1 MEAPFEDF
9 GSLVFDEK
17 EMRERLPKPVYTSWK
32 KTVANEGALD
42 RTTADAIAHAMK
54 RWALEHGATHY
65 THWFQ
70 PLTGATAEKHNAFID
85 PGADGEA
92 ITHFSGKNLIKDEP
106 DASSFPSGGLRAT
119 FEARGYTYWDVSSPV
134 FIKDG
139 TMCIPTI
146 FVSYT
151 GESLDR
157 KSPLL
162 KSVKALSAA
171 ATEVV
176 NLLGDKDVKSCNSYV
191 GLEQEYFLIRKED
204 YEKRTD
210 LKLTGRTLF
219 GAPAAK
225 GQELSDH
232 YFGAIPTS
240 VGAFMKDVNKE
251 LWKLG
256 IFAKTEH
263 NEVAP
268 GQFELAPDY
277 ASCNMAVD
285 QNQLT
290 MDILK
295 REAEKHDL
303 ACLLAEKPFDGING
317 SGKHNNWSI
326 MTDDGQNLFS
336 PGDKPSENIRF
347 LVFLCAFIKA
357 VDDNA
362 LLLRMS
368 AGSPGNDHRLGANEA
383 PPAIISIY
391 LGSYIE
397 DQLKDLMEDKPGKS
411 SSDAIPDFT
420 PVSGLAYIPHDNS
433 DRNRTSPVAFT
444 GNRFE
449 FRMLGSSMSAAL
461 VNTVMNTVMADAL
474 NDIAKQLEGIKY
486 LQDVRSKALD
496 ICRGILKDHSRI
508 LFSGD
513 GYSDAW
519 VKEAEKRGLPNVRS
533 FIESTEVLADPRT
546 VDMFTKLG
554 VYTRSELAAR
564 KAIYAEQYI
573 STISIEVRTLLE
585 MVHHQI
591 LPAIT
596 ADLKDAGEAAGAAGS
611 AAPKYLLRHVEELS
625 KNMDELVKAS
635 EKLEKDFAVLSKK
648 AADGETG
655 KEFYDTICPEM
666 EAVRTVLDHYEVY
679 ASRKNYP
686 LPTYEDMLFSL

>member
-1 MEAPFEDF
+1 MEAPFEEF

-70 PLTGATAEKHNAFID
+70 PLTGATAEKHNAFVD
-85 PGADGEA
+85 PGPDGEA

-119 FEARGYTYWDVSSPV
+119 FEARGYTYWDVTSPV

-176 NLLGDKDVKSCNSYV
+176 NLLGDKDVKFCNSYV

-204 YEKRTD
+204 YEKRAD
-210 LKLTGRTLF
+210 LKMTGRTLC

-240 VGAFMKDVNKE
+240 VGEFMKDVNKE

-326 MTDDGQNLFS
+326 MTDDGQNLFA

-362 LLLRMS
+362 LLLRIS
-368 AGSPGNDHRLGANEA
+368 ASSPGNDHRLGANEA

-411 SSDAIPDFT
+411 ADDAVPDFT
-420 PVSGLAYIPHDNS
+420 PISGLAYIPHDNS

-496 ICRGILKDHSRI
+496 ICRGIIREHSRI

-513 GYSDAW
+513 GYSEAW
-519 VKEAEKRGLPNVRS
+519 VKEAEKRGLPNVHS
-533 FIESTEVLADPRT
+533 FIESTEVLADPKT

-554 VYTRSELAAR
+554 VYTKSELAAR

-591 LPAIT
+591 LPAMT
-596 ADLKDAGEAAGAAGS
+596 ADLKDAGEAAAAAGT
-611 AAPKYLLRHVEELS
+611 AAPKYLTKHVSELS
-625 KNMDELVKAS
+625 KSMDELVKTAD
-635 EKLEKDFAVLSKK
+635 KLEKDFAALSRKP
-648 AADGETG
+648 ADGETG
-655 KEFYDTICPEM
+655 KEFYYTICPEM
-666 EAVRTVLDHYEVY
+666 EAVRAVLDTYEVY